1 VHCGWVVFRRS
12 SGIFGGCR
20 RLFVCFR
27 KSSTEDSR
35 SSENDLCQYPV
46 RLGECVLDFEIEANL
61 NDSRRNI
68 SARALTMSLSC
79 VTDKERVASIL
90 AWKRY
95 TASALNLIVGGE
107 MKVTAAWRE
116 SNFSMTATVAE
127 SYSPGVYLNWRMRR
141 LSGSAEGMISISKAH
156 AHPLT
161 DHSAYQE
168 LHCRFKPRSITS
180 TFFSTS
186 LRALMGA
193 KETHLPYL
201 VSLARLGFLLWP
213 IT

>member
-46 RLGECVLDFEIEANL
+46 RLGECVLDFEMEANL

-107 MKVTAAWRE
+107 MKVTAAWEGKQFFDDGYCSRE
-116 SNFSMTATVAE
+116 LLAWSLPKLAPAE
-127 SYSPGVYLNWRMRR
+127 ALGQCRR
-141 LSGSAEGMISISKAH
+141 N
-156 AHPLT
+156 
-161 DHSAYQE
+161 D
-168 LHCRFKPRSITS
+168 LHLQS
-180 TFFSTS
+180 TCSS
-186 LRALMGA
+186 S
-193 KETHLPYL
+193 H
-201 VSLARLGFLLWP
+201 
-213 IT
+213 